1 MAAERRVS
9 DFLRIAHRGAS
20 GECPENTMAAFRR
33 AIEQSAGMIEC
44 DLQLTADGHVVVCHD
59 WTVDRTTGARG
70 RVSELTLDEIRS
82 LDAGSWR
89 GDRFAGERVPTLEE
103 LLELALPRTQLNLEL
118 KCRDGAEAAHRLA
131 MAVLA
136 AVSRRDGLDA
146 VIFSSFDAETL
157 EAVRDVSPYA
167 QIGILWSVPPFDLA
181 WEVARDLGAIALHP
195 AAESVTPEIVD
206 LAHENGLAVYVWTVN
221 ELDHM
226 VDLVRMGVD
235 GLFSDVPGRMLEARA
250 RLLGAGRGLS

>member
-1 MAAERRVS
+1 MAAERRAS

-20 GECPENTMAAFRR
+20 GECPENTMVAFRR

-59 WTVDRTTGARG
+59 WTVDRTTGGRG
-70 RVSELTLDEIRS
+70 RVSELTLAELRS
-82 LDAGSWR
+82 LDAGAWR
-89 GDRFAGERVPTLEE
+89 GSRFAGERVPTLEE

-118 KCRDGAEAAHRLA
+118 KCREGPEAAHRLA
-131 MAVLA
+131 MAVIA
-136 AVSRRDGLDA
+136 AVSRYDGLDA
-146 VIFSSFDAETL
+146 VVFSSFDAETL
-157 EAVRDVSPYA
+157 EAIRDVSPYA

-195 AAESVTPEIVD
+195 ARESATPEIVET
-206 LAHENGLAVYVWTVN
+206 AHEHGLAVYVWTVN

-235 GLFSDVPGRMLEARA
+235 GLFSDLPGRMLEARA
-250 RLLGAGRGLS
+250 RLLGLAR

>member
-1 MAAERRVS
+1 MAAAERRAS

-20 GECPENTMAAFRR
+20 GECPENTMVAFRR
-33 AIEQSAGMIEC
+33 AIEQSANMIEC

-59 WTVDRTTGARG
+59 WTVDRTTNGHG
-70 RVSELTLDEIRS
+70 RVCELTLAQVRT

-89 GDRFAGERVPTLEE
+89 GERFAGEPVPTLEE
-103 LLELALPRTQLNLEL
+103 LLELALPQTALNLEL
-118 KCRDGAEAAHRLA
+118 KCRDGADAAHRLA

-136 AVSRRDGLDA
+136 SVSRFDGLDS

-195 AAESVTPEIVD
+195 AAESVTPEVVEQ
-206 LAHENGLAVYVWTVN
+206 AHEHGLAVYAWTAN
-221 ELDHM
+221 ELTHM
-226 VDLVRMGVD
+226 VDLIGKGVD
-235 GLFSDVPGRMLEARA
+235 GLFSDLPGRLLEARA
-250 RLLGAGRGLS
+250 RLLGAGRS

>member
-1 MAAERRVS
+1 MGSAGKAC

-20 GECPENTMAAFRR
+20 GECPENTLAAFRR

-59 WTVDRTTGARG
+59 WTVNRTTGGEG
-70 RVSELTLDEIRS
+70 RVGELSLAQLRA

-89 GDRFAGERVPTLEE
+89 GPRFAGERIPTLEE
-103 LLELALPRTQLNLEL
+103 LLDLAIPRTQLNLEL

-136 AVSRRDGLDA
+136 AVSQRDGLDA
-146 VIFSSFDAETL
+146 VIFSSFDADAL

-181 WEVARDLGAIALHP
+181 WEIAQDLGAVALHP
-195 AAESVTPEIVD
+195 AVESVTPEVVEA
-206 LAHENGLAVYVWTVN
+206 AHEHGLAVYVWTVN
-221 ELDHM
+221 DLDQM
-226 VDLVRMGVD
+226 IALARMGVD
-235 GLFSDVPGRMLEARA
+235 GIFSDVPGRMLEARA
-250 RLLGAGRGLS
+250 RLLGAIRG

>member
-1 MAAERRVS
+1 MGSAGKAW

-20 GECPENTMAAFRR
+20 GECPENTLAAFRR

-59 WTVDRTTGARG
+59 WTVDRTTRARG
-70 RVSELTLDEIRS
+70 RVSDLTLVQLRA

-89 GDRFAGERVPTLEE
+89 GPRFAGERIPTLEE
-103 LLELALPRTQLNLEL
+103 LLDLALPRTQLNLEL

-136 AVSRRDGLDA
+136 AVSARDGLDS
-146 VIFSSFDAETL
+146 VIFSSFDADAL

-167 QIGILWSVPPFDLA
+167 QMGILWSVPPFDLA
-181 WEVARDLGAIALHP
+181 WEIARDLGAISLHP
-195 AAESVTPEIVD
+195 AAESVTPEVVEA
-206 LAHENGLAVYVWTVN
+206 AHEHGLAVYVWTVN

-226 VDLVRMGVD
+226 VELARMGVD

-250 RLLGAGRGLS
+250 RLMEAGRG

>member
-1 MAAERRVS
+1 VAKRS

-20 GECPENTMAAFRR
+20 GECPENTVVAFRR

-59 WTVDRTTGARG
+59 WTTDRTTGRPG
-70 RVSELTLDEIRS
+70 RVSELTLAELRA

-89 GDRFAGERVPTLEE
+89 GERYAGERVPTLEE

-118 KCRDGAEAAHRLA
+118 KCRDGAESAHRLA

-136 AVSRRDGLDA
+136 AVSRRDGLDS

-195 AAESVTPEIVD
+195 AAESATSEVVAQ
-206 LAHENGLAVYVWTVN
+206 AHDHGLAVYVWTVN

-226 VDLVRMGVD
+226 VDLVRRGVD
-235 GLFSDVPGRMLEARA
+235 GIFSDLPGRMLEARA
-250 RLLGAGRGLS
+250 RLLGAERC